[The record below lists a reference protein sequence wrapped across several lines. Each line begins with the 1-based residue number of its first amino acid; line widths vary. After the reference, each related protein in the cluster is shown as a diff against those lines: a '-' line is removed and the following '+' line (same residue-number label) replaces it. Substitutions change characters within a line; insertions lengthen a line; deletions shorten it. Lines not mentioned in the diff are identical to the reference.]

1 MKLDHLIVIGTLSA
15 LGLCRMGMAATTLE
29 LKAPTSEAFNDLK
42 SVDQRMLIMEM
53 WNWYQPNSEK
63 LMTLMATLDQKLNF
77 MCRQLRKRSD
87 GGRGR
92 QQLSIEEMM
101 STCSIPPHEA
111 ENLIKK
117 IDGFESRLMA
127 LESRSASTYFPEA
140 EQRSNGRWKSHQE
153 IDATKGRTT
162 TRSTTEINPS
172 QQGAAEAEVMSMP
185 ALRTTKSL
193 SSSQWDATEH
203 TDAEIITTTTT
214 FSTTTP
220 ERLFCPPDYHQ
231 VGKSCYAIAF
241 FQALGFHEAAEQCKS
256 QSGGHLATFEEI
268 DKFERLK
275 QFLQHHVVENI
286 HPFESVSFWIGATTS
301 PHEDGSL
308 IWVTTSDS
316 QVNLAQYHTCDL
328 GYPLQ
333 QESAEAQASAL
344 IERDE
349 KCYSITWN
357 APRNCSF
364 DLEATHCGRSLR
376 YICEAQGENA

>member
-1 MKLDHLIVIGTLSA
+1 MSSLKLGHLVVIGILSA
-15 LGLCRMGMAATTLE
+15 LGMAATTLT
-29 LKAPTSEAFNDLK
+29 LDDLK
-42 SVDQRMLIMEM
+42 SEPTLVDQRMLIMEM

-87 GGRGR
+87 GGRGSR

-101 STCSIPPHEA
+101 STCSIRPHEA

-153 IDATKGRTT
+153 IEATKGRTT

-172 QQGAAEAEVMSMP
+172 VVQQAAAEAEVMSMP

-193 SSSQWDATEH
+193 SSSLWDATEH
-203 TDAEIITTTTT
+203 TDAEIITTTT

-256 QSGGHLATFEEI
+256 QSGGHLAAFEEN
-268 DKFERLK
+268 DEFERLK

-301 PHEDGSL
+301 PHEEGSL
-308 IWVTTSDS
+308 IWVTRSDS
-316 QVNLAQYHTCDL
+316 QVNLAQYHT
-328 GYPLQ
+328 
-333 QESAEAQASAL
+333 
-344 IERDE
+344 
-349 KCYSITWN
+349 
-357 APRNCSF
+357 
-364 DLEATHCGRSLR
+364 
-376 YICEAQGENA
+376 